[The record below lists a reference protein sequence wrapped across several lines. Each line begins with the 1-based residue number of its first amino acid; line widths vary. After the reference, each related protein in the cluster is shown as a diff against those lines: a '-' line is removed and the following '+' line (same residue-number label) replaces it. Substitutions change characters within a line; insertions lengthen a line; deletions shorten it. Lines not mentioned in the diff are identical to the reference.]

1 MRRRRCPPRSVCL
14 RRSAIVRLSRDYRM
28 MVIATAAVSQ
38 AAPEDVAEAIDRAYT
53 AIQRRRSRT
62 ARRMH
67 PFEVTRLTTT
77 SFELAVALSLGNLQ
91 IQSPAV
97 LEHGTELRDLFA
109 TGLRL
114 QWGPALERLR
124 ILHEVAWEA
133 GRTFHDAAARGAL
146 HEVLARLHARG
157 LALVAEIL
165 CLLENGFASGA
176 MARWRSLHEA
186 TVVALVLQGGG
197 EEQARRFL
205 DHDAVGR
212 FRQARTYQLRAREL
226 AGKPIPT
233 DVFAAIE
240 GDHDRVV
247 GLYGPRFRDDYGWA
261 NGLGNDTH
269 ISFRDLEAI
278 AGQGHLRPYYQMANN
293 PIHAGVRGLLWE
305 LGTVDH
311 DVLVTGSSDR
321 GLADPGQLTART
333 LSLLTRTF
341 VLSRDDA
348 GLRWVIY
355 VDVLDEL
362 SQRASDAFLGA
373 HQNTDA
379 EQGSLGLTS
388 AAVTGSPSLVAWPQL
403 GVEHYASALDGALHR
418 IKRDARRQRA
428 RGRRSQPNRRRRRT
442 ATRSVAIRR
451 RPRDAERPS

>member
-1 MRRRRCPPRSVCL
+1 MRRRRCPPRSICL

-28 MVIATAAVSQ
+28 MVIATAAASQ
-38 AAPEDVAEAIDRAYT
+38 GSPEDVAKAIDKAYT

-62 ARRMH
+62 ARRMY

-77 SFELAVALSLGNLQ
+77 SFELAVALSLENLQ

-109 TGLRL
+109 TGLRP

-133 GRTFHDAAARGAL
+133 GRTFHGAAARGAL

-176 MARWRSLHEA
+176 MARWRSLHET
-186 TVVALVLQGGG
+186 TVVALVLRGGG

-205 DHDAVGR
+205 EHDAIGR
-212 FRQARTYQLRAREL
+212 FRQARDYQLRARQL
-226 AGKPIPT
+226 ASKPIPT
-233 DVFAAIE
+233 DVFAAIKA
-240 GDHDRVV
+240 DHDHVV

-269 ISFRDLEAI
+269 ISFRDLEVI
-278 AGQGHLRPYYQMANN
+278 AKQDRLRPYYQMANN
-293 PIHAGVRGLLWE
+293 PIHAGARGLLWE
-305 LGTVDH
+305 LGTVDR

-321 GLADPGQLTART
+321 GLADPGQLTARS

-355 VDVLDEL
+355 VDALDEL
-362 SQRASDAFLGA
+362 SRRASDAFLGA
-373 HQNTDA
+373 YRDTDA

-388 AAVTGSPSLVAWPQL
+388 AAIPGSPSLLAWPQL
-403 GVEHYASALDGALHR
+403 GVEHYASALDGAMRR
-418 IKRDARRQRA
+418 IKRVARLQRPK
-428 RGRRSQPNRRRRRT
+428 GRRFRLDRRGGPAACSMPT
-442 ATRSVAIRR
+442 
-451 RPRDAERPS
+451 RPRRS